1 MLFSDPRPTGQVI
14 LFGAML
20 ASLIL
25 GILLGTYKG
34 KLSET
39 TKLTRLGFLLV
50 LALAV
55 GSTVYIWMFLF
66 PLSIYGYSIF
76 RYFSPLEV
84 LSQYLQGIAPLLII
98 TIVSS
103 LICGAVSMICPNTK
117 QE

>member
-84 LSQYLQGIAPLLII
+84 LSQYLQNEVVAGSV
-98 TIVSS
+98 TVIVRLNSN
-103 LICGAVSMICPNTK
+103 LRIHNTTDV
-117 QE
+117 